1 MNYTEYSGLW
11 KFIGE
16 YLPNYYS
23 RSDVLRSDIL
33 FRFIDQQTIDEHDLE
48 WISREYNNDTSLI
61 AKDCLLMEMQFLSE
75 SLEEFYKQLLNKKQ
89 NQTA

>member
-11 KFIGE
+11 HFIGE

-23 RSDVLRSDIL
+23 RSDVLRNDNL
-33 FRFIDQQTIDEHDLE
+33 FRFIEKQTVDENDLE
-48 WISREYNNDTSLI
+48 WIRREYNNDISLI
-61 AKDCLLMEMQFLSE
+61 AKDCLLMDMQFLSE
-75 SLEEFYKQLLNKKQ
+75 SLEEFYKQLLNEKL